1 MVLGEGLLSVGLTV
15 RVPSPGPLLRIGT
28 VKAAV
33 EAPAGTRMVPD
44 WAESCV
50 PAMAVPLLVAKFAET

>member
-1 MVLGEGLLSVGLTV
+1 MANSGEWAFRVI

-44 WAESCV
+44 WAE
-50 PAMAVPLLVAKFAET
+50 

>member
-1 MVLGEGLLSVGLTV
+1 VSPSPSVVLGEGLLSVGLTV

-44 WAESCV
+44 WAE
-50 PAMAVPLLVAKFAET
+50 